1 MAICSESLLES
12 HSVGDVVCITPAG
25 SFSVQLTVILYK
37 YIILK
42 CRLIFPYNT
51 KPFFTVTAAAVFSSG
66 ACIIGDLRGKDGPLN
81 HILAGV
87 LSGVSIAAY
96 SEYSAT
102 VDYLTSVLFTR
113 VANFHDLRFY
123 SR

>member
-1 MAICSESLLES
+1 M
-12 HSVGDVVCITPAG
+12 
-25 SFSVQLTVILYK
+25 
-37 YIILK
+37 
-42 CRLIFPYNT
+42 
-51 KPFFTVTAAAVFSSG
+51 FSSG

-102 VDYLTSVLFTR
+102 VDGIVHQSCSLEPQRFNLSLTQ
-113 VANFHDLRFY
+113 VANSNDLRFE
-123 SR
+123 SDSG